1 MTRFGLPQA
10 SIDRINAVLASHP
23 EVERATLYGSRAKGT
38 FKPGS
43 DIDLALEGDLL
54 THDLL
59 LRIMTDLDDLLL
71 PWMTDLLILPELDH
85 QPLREHIARVGKT
98 FYERADVTGKA
109 GLVE

>member
-23 EVERATLYGSRAKGT
+23 EVERAILYGSRAKGT

-59 LRIMTDLDDLLL
+59 LRIMTELDDLLL
-71 PWMTDLLILPELDH
+71 PWMTDLLILSELDH
-85 QPLREHIARVGKT
+85 HPLREHIARVGKT
-98 FYERADVTGKA
+98 FYERADVTGTVA
-109 GLVE
+109 